1 MRAAA
6 GRVNPA
12 SAVPT
17 YHRNPLRRGRPIAAG
32 RFAMS
37 RYERRNWSKPVLSP
51 SAVAT
56 SASYTAAALGCIA
69 ALPQIVRLLRTRET
83 AGVSVGSWEVN
94 TLSAVAWLAY
104 GCRTLQGA
112 QVFANACTL
121 LGGIAVLWLVLS
133 AGSQRRGRLTRFT
146 LGATAVS
153 GAVLLLPMAWLTLPL
168 AASGLIAR
176 IPQMRATASTW
187 WNRRPSGVAASAW
200 ALSVVCTALWL
211 LAGAL
216 TGQAAVMWSS
226 AIACAT
232 AALILAAESWP
243 RPGGW
248 ASLQDLD
255 AEVVALRLSMERPRE
270 ELVAA

>member
-1 MRAAA
+1 
-6 GRVNPA
+6 
-12 SAVPT
+12 
-17 YHRNPLRRGRPIAAG
+17 
-32 RFAMS
+32 
-37 RYERRNWSKPVLSP
+37 VLSP
-51 SAVAT
+51 SAIAT
-56 SASYTAAALGCIA
+56 AASYTAAALGCVSA
-69 ALPQIVRLLRTRET
+69 FPQVLRLVRTRQT

-104 GCRTLQGA
+104 GSRTLQGA
-112 QVFANACTL
+112 QIFANACSL
-121 LGGIAVLWLVLS
+121 IGGIAVLWLVLS
-133 AGSQRRGRLTRFT
+133 AGAQRRGRLTRFAV
-146 LGATAVS
+146 GATAVS
-153 GAVLLLPMAWLTLPL
+153 GAVLLLPMGWLTLPL

-176 IPQMRATASTW
+176 VPQMRATARTW

-211 LAGAL
+211 LTGAL

-248 ASLQDLD
+248 ASLEELD
-255 AEVVALRLSMERPRE
+255 AEAATLRFSIERPRE